1 MDIQDIQDF
10 LALRQM
16 RMTRTLHQTHPEP
29 LKKRSLGLPRSFI
42 KSEILSGLEP
52 EIVGPC
58 GLDPLVP
65 RPTNGE
71 GWESM

>member
-1 MDIQDIQDF
+1 MR
-10 LALRQM
+10 LRKPF
-16 RMTRTLHQTHPEP
+16 RFAP
-29 LKKRSLGLPRSFI
+29 LLFSYSVPQSRSFI

-52 EIVGPC
+52 EVVGLC

-71 GWESM
+71 GWESMWRELIDE